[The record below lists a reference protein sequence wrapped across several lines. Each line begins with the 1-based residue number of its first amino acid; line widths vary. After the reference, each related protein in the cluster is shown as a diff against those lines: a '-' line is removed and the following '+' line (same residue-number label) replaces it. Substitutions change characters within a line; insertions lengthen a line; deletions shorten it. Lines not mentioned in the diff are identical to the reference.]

1 MTMADA
7 KAIKKRPGQMR
18 LIDATQYRLPP
29 AGWVSILH
37 RISGLVLIILMPFVI
52 WMFDTSVTDEVS
64 FDQFRNAFIAG
75 IGFVPAFIV
84 KLAAL
89 ALIWS
94 FLQHFCAGVRHLYM
108 DFTHTVDKEFGRV
121 SALVAIAVAAVL
133 TLVFA
138 YKLFVGY

>member
-1 MTMADA
+1 MADA

-18 LIDATQYRLPP
+18 LVDATQYRLPP

-37 RISGLVLIILMPFVI
+37 RISGLVLIVLMPFVI

-64 FDQFRNAFIAG
+64 FDQFRSAFIGG

-89 ALIWS
+89 AIIWA

-108 DFTHTVDKEFGRV
+108 DFTHSVTKEFGRS
-121 SALVAIAVAAVL
+121 SALTAIAVASLL

>member
-1 MTMADA
+1 MADA
-7 KAIKKRPGQMR
+7 IKAIKKRPGEMR
-18 LIDATQYRLPP
+18 LLDATQYRLPP

-37 RISGLVLIILMPFVI
+37 RVSGLVLILLMPFVI
-52 WMFDTSVTDEVS
+52 WMFDTSLTSEVT
-64 FDQFRNAFIAG
+64 FTQFSAAFVGG
-75 IGFVPAFIV
+75 IGFVPAFLV

-108 DFTHTVDKEFGRV
+108 DFTHSVTKEFGRT
-121 SALVAIAVAAVL
+121 SALVAIGVAVAL

-138 YKLFVGY
+138 YKLFIGY

>member
-1 MTMADA
+1 MADA
-7 KAIKKRPGQMR
+7 KAIKKRPGTMR
-18 LIDATQYRLPP
+18 LMDATQYRLPP

-37 RISGLVLIILMPFVI
+37 RISGLVLILLMPVVI
-52 WMFDTSVTDEVS
+52 WMFDTSLSSEVT
-64 FDQFRNAFIAG
+64 FDQFRTAFIGG

-89 ALIWS
+89 ALIWG

-121 SALVAIAVAAVL
+121 SALVAIGVAVAL

-138 YKLFVGY
+138 YKLFIGY

>member
-1 MTMADA
+1 MADEH
-7 KAIKKRPGQMR
+7 KPRPVYTNIHVSQ
-18 LIDATQYRLPP
+18 IVAYRLPP

-37 RISGLVLIILMPFVI
+37 RISGALMFVLLPLVVWLLDVSL
-52 WMFDTSVTDEVS
+52 TSEVS
-64 FDQFRNAFIAG
+64 YERFSNAFIAG

>member
-1 MTMADA
+1 MADA

-18 LIDATQYRLPP
+18 LTDATQYRLPP

-37 RISGLVLIILMPFVI
+37 RISGLILIVLMPFVI
-52 WMFDTSVTDEVS
+52 WMFDTSVTDEIS
-64 FDQFRNAFIAG
+64 FDVFRNAFVAG
-75 IGFVPAFIV
+75 IGIVPAFIV

-89 ALIWS
+89 ALIWG

-121 SALVAIAVAAVL
+121 SALAAIAVAGVL

-138 YKLFVGY
+138 YKLFIGY

>member
-1 MTMADA
+1 MADA
-7 KAIKKRPGQMR
+7 KAIKKRPGPMR
-18 LIDATQYRLPP
+18 LVDATQYRLPP

-37 RISGLVLIILMPFVI
+37 RVSGLILIVLMPFAI
-52 WMFDTSVTDEVS
+52 WLFDTSVTDEVS
-64 FDQFRNAFIAG
+64 YDQFHNAFVGG

-89 ALIWS
+89 ALIWGL
-94 FLQHFCAGVRHLYM
+94 LQHFCAGVRHLYM

-121 SALVAIAVAAVL
+121 SALVAIGVAAAL

-138 YKLFVGY
+138 YKLFIGY

>member
-1 MTMADA
+1 MADA

-37 RISGLVLIILMPFVI
+37 RVSGLLLIVLMPFAI
-52 WMFDTSVTDEVS
+52 WMFDTSLTDEITYS
-64 FDQFRNAFIAG
+64 QFTAAFVG
-75 IGFVPAFIV
+75 GVGFVPAFVV

-89 ALIWS
+89 VLIWG
-94 FLQHFCAGVRHLYM
+94 FLQHFCAGVRHLFM

-121 SALVAIAVAAVL
+121 SALVAIGIAAAL

-138 YKLFVGY
+138 YKLFIGY

>member
-1 MTMADA
+1 MADA

-37 RISGLVLIILMPFVI
+37 RVSGLILIVLMPFVI
-52 WMFDTSVTDEVS
+52 WMFDTSLSSEVT
-64 FDQFRNAFIAG
+64 FDQFRGAFIGG
-75 IGFVPAFIV
+75 IGFVPAFVV

-89 ALIWS
+89 ALIWG

-121 SALVAIAVAAVL
+121 SALVAIGVAAVL

>member
-1 MTMADA
+1 MADA
-7 KAIKKRPGQMR
+7 KAIKKRPGPMS

-37 RISGLVLIILMPFVI
+37 RVSGLIIIVLLPFVI

-64 FDQFRNAFIAG
+64 FDEFRTAFVGG
-75 IGFVPAFIV
+75 IGFVPAFVV

-108 DFTHTVDKEFGRV
+108 DFTHTVDKAFGRV
-121 SALVAIAVAAVL
+121 SALVAIGIAAAL

-138 YKLFVGY
+138 YKLFIGY

>member
-1 MTMADA
+1 MADA
-7 KAIKKRPGQMR
+7 PKAIKKRPGEMR

-37 RISGLVLIILMPFVI
+37 RVSGLLLIVLMPFVI
-52 WMFDTSVTDEVS
+52 WLFDTSVTSEVS
-64 FDQFRNAFIAG
+64 FDQFRNAFVGG

-84 KLAAL
+84 KLATL
-89 ALIWS
+89 ILIWS

-108 DFTHTVDKEFGRV
+108 DFTHSVTKEFGRS
-121 SALVAIAVAAVL
+121 SALVAMGVAGFL

-138 YKLFVGY
+138 YKLFIGY

>member
-1 MTMADA
+1 MADA

-37 RISGLVLIILMPFVI
+37 RVSGLLLIVLMPFVI
-52 WMFDTSVTDEVS
+52 WLFQASLTDEVV
-64 FDQFRNAFIAG
+64 FMEIHAAFVG
-75 IGFVPAFIV
+75 GFPYVPAFVV
-84 KLAAL
+84 KIATLV
-89 ALIWS
+89 LIWA

-108 DFTHTVDKEFGRV
+108 DFTHSVTKEFGRT
-121 SALVAIAVAAVL
+121 SALVAMAVAGLL